1 MDKRTAERLRVD
13 RIHVAP
19 RALELSSS
27 MAQRRFKYIWTPLH
41 VAVAKLQP
49 LPTGLVRF
57 WLQQPGGHV
66 VITHLSS
73 RYEPGEQLLK
83 RHSLHNVAYVGLS
96 DLAQDSLEVLVPM
109 GHLLD
114 HLLGNSGALDGQW
127 LSEGGGVD
135 SGLRQL
141 GARVVELFP
150 LGHGFDEAACSDV
163 RSYFARSFALYM
175 HDRRAL
181 NVADP
186 LMERLLRTQLLA
198 GAFWKRRG
206 EWAAGSHQARAR

>member
-1 MDKRTAERLRVD
+1 MDQRTAERLKVD

-19 RALELSSS
+19 RALELSTS
-27 MAQRRFKYIWTPLH
+27 MAQRRFKYIWSPLDI
-41 VAVAKLQP
+41 ALAKLQP

-73 RYEPGEQLLK
+73 RYEPGDGLLK

-96 DLAQDSLEVLVPM
+96 DLAQDSLEALVPI

-114 HLLGNSGALDGQW
+114 HLLGNGGALDGQW

-135 SGLRQL
+135 WGLRQL
-141 GARVVELFP
+141 GARVAQLFP
-150 LGHGFDEAACSDV
+150 LSHGFDEAACNSV
-163 RSYFARSFALYM
+163 RSYFARSFALYV

-181 NVADP
+181 NIADP
-186 LMERLLRTQLLA
+186 LMEKLLRTQLLA
-198 GAFWKRRG
+198 AAFWKRRR
-206 EWAAGSHQARAR
+206 EQAAGSHQAKAG